1 MIADNRQI
9 RRKFGL
15 FLNLAIVQLDFDV
28 DVEHRDDGG
37 SLSALTVRY
46 LLHENLYTLYYLH
59 SSGVCRSFRSTES
72 SRIRATLLF
81 SFRRCVSNLDRPRL
95 ALTWVPNNPTDAIRI
110 CSSCY
115 E

>member
-46 LLHENLYTLYYLH
+46 LLHENLYTL
-59 SSGVCRSFRSTES
+59 V
-72 SRIRATLLF
+72 
-81 SFRRCVSNLDRPRL
+81 RRV
-95 ALTWVPNNPTDAIRI
+95 
-110 CSSCY
+110 
-115 E
+115 